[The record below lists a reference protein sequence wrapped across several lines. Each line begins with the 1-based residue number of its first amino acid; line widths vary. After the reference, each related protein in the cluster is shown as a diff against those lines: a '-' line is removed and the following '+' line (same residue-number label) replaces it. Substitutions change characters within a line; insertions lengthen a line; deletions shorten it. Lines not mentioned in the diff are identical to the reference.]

1 MTVAG
6 KTAYRVN
13 GGSLI
18 ICLDRGITTEAIRAI
33 IALVPKRVV
42 CLDRCFGNNNA
53 LKTNT
58 VLEMKSHN
66 IQFQT
71 A

>member
-1 MTVAG
+1 MLLV
-6 KTAYRVN
+6 
-13 GGSLI
+13 
-18 ICLDRGITTEAIRAI
+18 CLERELTQEMIREM
-33 IALVPKRVV
+33 IAAQTQRVV
-42 CLDRCFGNNNA
+42 CLDPAFQGNDQ

-66 IQFQT
+66 IEFRT

>member
-1 MTVAG
+1 M
-6 KTAYRVN
+6 
-13 GGSLI
+13 
-18 ICLDRGITTEAIRAI
+18 IREM
-33 IALVPKRVV
+33 IAAQTQRVV
-42 CLDRCFGNNNA
+42 CLDPAFQGNDQ

-66 IQFQT
+66 IEFRT